1 VVVQGAQTT
10 LPTYVAPAGAAYPS
24 VNNQEWDIFTV
35 GNCGDIPAN
44 CTNPPLTTLGD
55 YYVIVNKGNGLV
67 LGLNG
72 STIDQE
78 TPAAASNGDWIVPSA
93 KGQLWQIVPVHISA
107 PSTPTLLTFA
117 AGTPASITAGG
128 NLGTISVDVENTA
141 EALIETPS
149 EPVTLTVTGPGSF
162 SYTTPSVASSSAV
175 SSFNLSGVPLD
186 TAGSYTLTATSGSLT
201 EAVGAVTVNPATL
214 TITCPNGSF
223 TQGGPVPYFPA
234 TVSGVILPPPASVAG
249 KTAHPATVHPEKPTG
264 LIATC
269 GLAPGITADS
279 APNYYPGGIVPN
291 LSGLPSSNYIVNPV
305 DGNLTINGAEPVRLP
320 VRK

>member
-1 VVVQGAQTT
+1 
-10 LPTYVAPAGAAYPS
+10 
-24 VNNQEWDIFTV
+24 
-35 GNCGDIPAN
+35 
-44 CTNPPLTTLGD
+44 
-55 YYVIVNKGNGLV
+55 
-67 LGLNG
+67 LNG
-72 STIDQE
+72 STVDQE
-78 TPAAASNGDWIVPSA
+78 SPAAASNGDWIVPSA

-107 PSTPTLLTFA
+107 SSTPAVLAFA
-117 AGTPASITAGG
+117 AVPSSITAGG
-128 NLGTISVDVENTA
+128 NLGTINVNVENTA
-141 EALIETPS
+141 RAIIGTPS
-149 EPVTLTVTGPGSF
+149 QSVTLTITGPGSY
-162 SYTTPSVASSSAV
+162 SHTASISSSSGV